1 MLLLNNNHISK
12 IQETSLADAIGN
24 LEYLILTGNRIAQ
37 LADID
42 RLAGLSKLD
51 TLSLCGNPVAK
62 RKFYREYVIH
72 KLPQLR
78 VLDFQKIK
86 PHVRV
91 VYQLWGMVGVS
102 LIVMIIKWIL
112 GTRGDARVVP
122 VSRWPAN
129 RGRGSAGNQRRA
141 HSSFVDARNGTGM
154 EYSLPR
160 LRSWRKC

>member
-86 PHVRV
+86 PHVRA
-91 VYQLWGMVGVS
+91 VYL
-102 LIVMIIKWIL
+102 
-112 GTRGDARVVP
+112 VP
-122 VSRWPAN
+122 GAADR
-129 RGRGSAGNQRRA
+129 
-141 HSSFVDARNGTGM
+141 
-154 EYSLPR
+154 
-160 LRSWRKC
+160 

>member
-24 LEYLILTGNRIAQ
+24 VEYLILTGNRIAQ
-37 LADID
+37 LTDID

-86 PHVRV
+86 PHVRT
-91 VYQLWGMVGVS
+91 VYQL
-102 LIVMIIKWIL
+102 
-112 GTRGDARVVP
+112 
-122 VSRWPAN
+122 
-129 RGRGSAGNQRRA
+129 
-141 HSSFVDARNGTGM
+141 
-154 EYSLPR
+154 
-160 LRSWRKC
+160 